1 MRGVSP
7 AVVGAIALTVVHL
20 APTAAPDAFTG
31 ALFVITIACLLLWQ
45 MPAVPAAVGGGM
57 LGILAR
63 SSLLLRLRELT
74 F

>member
-7 AVVGAIALTVVHL
+7 AVVSAIGLTVFHL

-31 ALFVITIACLLLWQ
+31 TLFVITIAGLLLGRL
-45 MPAVPAAVGGGM
+45 PAVPAALGGGV

-63 SSLLLRLRELT
+63 AR
-74 F
+74 FFV